1 LREKKEKIK
10 RKKERNERKLNRV
23 GVALVNLKVT
33 RSTCKKTLENE
44 IEKKR

>member
-1 LREKKEKIK
+1 LREKKKKKK
-10 RKKERNERKLNRV
+10 RENERNERKLNRV

-33 RSTCKKTLENE
+33 RSTCKKTLENK